1 MGATN
6 NIIFNENRRT
16 VISWLFI
23 SYSLKANARY
33 DTEHWYLILSSIKI
47 KISWPIWKFWA
58 FLENRFSIDFFSNQI
73 STPSC
78 YLNVNQTI
86 NLFNFGTNFPIENFW
101 MRRKH
106 FHIFTFY
113 FKNYGN
119 WIENYGKTFAYLRR
133 ILCKHFPVFP
143 SLVNIDI
150 STESVH
156 NQRCD
161 FDWLNS

>member
-1 MGATN
+1 MRTVGRSFRDYPSLIHQKPTHFMTP
-6 NIIFNENRRT
+6 NIDTSFFHQSKSKFHDQFENFELSDWKSIFNWFFFEPNFYT
-16 VISWLFI
+16 FVLFECQ
-23 SYSLKANARY
+23 SNNQSVQ
-33 DTEHWYLILSSIKI
+33 
-47 KISWPIWKFWA
+47 FW
-58 FLENRFSIDFFSNQI
+58 S
-73 STPSC
+73 
-78 YLNVNQTI
+78 
-86 NLFNFGTNFPIENFW
+86 GTNFPIENFW

-113 FKNYGN
+113 FKNNGN

-133 ILCKHFPVFP
+133 ILCKHFPVWWKIVFP

>member
-16 VISWLFI
+16 VISWLSI
-23 SYSLKANARY
+23 PYSSKANALY

-58 FLENRFSIDFFSNQI
+58 FRLENRFSIDFFSNQI

-86 NLFNFGTNFPIENFW
+86 NLFNFGAEPISQSKIFGWGENNSIILHFILKI
-101 MRRKH
+101 MEIGSKTMVKH
-106 FHIFTFY
+106 SHTYEEY
-113 FKNYGN
+113 FANISPYG
-119 WIENYGKTFAYLRR
+119 ERLYSQA
-133 ILCKHFPVFP
+133 
-143 SLVNIDI
+143 
-150 STESVH
+150 
-156 NQRCD
+156 
-161 FDWLNS
+161 